1 MWPSQEFNRFG
12 FDPFADFRRV
22 QRGLNRAFSDFAT
35 RSAQGF
41 PPINLWMGENSIL
54 VEAEL
59 PGLNGDDV
67 DITVNQNVLTLRG
80 ERKPVG
86 PEDGQQGSQQ
96 LDGVW
101 HRRERTY
108 GRFSRAIQLPFRV
121 DPEKVQARFNHGI
134 LQIELVQAETDRPR
148 KISVNAE

>member
-22 QRGLNRAFSDFAT
+22 QRGLNRALSDFAA

-41 PPINLWMGENSIL
+41 PSINLWTGENSIL

-59 PGLNGDDV
+59 PGMSADDV
-67 DITVNQNVLTLRG
+67 DITLNQNVLTLRG
-80 ERKPVG
+80 ERRPDE
-86 PEDGQQGSQQ
+86 PDNQQAGA
-96 LDGVW
+96 W

-108 GRFSRAIQLPFRV
+108 GRFSRAIRLPFRV

-134 LQIELVQAETDRPR
+134 LQIELVQPETDRPR
-148 KISVNAE
+148 KISVNVE